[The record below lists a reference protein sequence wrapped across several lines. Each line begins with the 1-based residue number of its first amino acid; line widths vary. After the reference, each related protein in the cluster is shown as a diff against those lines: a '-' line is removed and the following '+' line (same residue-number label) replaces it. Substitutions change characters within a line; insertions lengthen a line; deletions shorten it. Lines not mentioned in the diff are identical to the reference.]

1 MNTIRIYETDSHA
14 RRLQARVL
22 SCEEGENGWLVEL
35 DRTIFYP
42 TGGGQPCDMGTL
54 GGADVTETL
63 LRGET
68 VLHRCTAALPAG
80 ADVTG
85 EIDWARRLDLMQQH
99 SGEHLVSGLIHARFG
114 YENVGFHLGADLVT
128 IDFNGEVDEQALQE
142 LERAANEAVWADF
155 APHIWYP
162 EPDEL
167 AHLPYRSKKA
177 LTGAV
182 RLVQFGDIDLC
193 ACCGTHV
200 AHTGEIGLIKLFSTT
215 HFRGGAPPRWR
226 TACLPCWRRTGRRSA
241 LSRPC
246 RRRACAVWRM
256 PWSGRTKRA
265 APCLPGRTARGTMPW
280 PTRRAT
286 CAAL

>member
-14 RRLQARVL
+14 RQLQARVL

-42 TGGGQPCDMGTL
+42 TGGGQPCDTGTL

-114 YENVGFHLGADLVT
+114 
-128 IDFNGEVDEQALQE
+128 
-142 LERAANEAVWADF
+142 
-155 APHIWYP
+155 
-162 EPDEL
+162 
-167 AHLPYRSKKA
+167 
-177 LTGAV
+177 
-182 RLVQFGDIDLC
+182 
-193 ACCGTHV
+193 
-200 AHTGEIGLIKLFSTT
+200 
-215 HFRGGAPPRWR
+215 
-226 TACLPCWRRTGRRSA
+226 
-241 LSRPC
+241 
-246 RRRACAVWRM
+246 
-256 PWSGRTKRA
+256 
-265 APCLPGRTARGTMPW
+265 
-280 PTRRAT
+280 
-286 CAAL
+286 